1 MKTMILLAA
10 ATLAMG
16 ASTGASAQQG
26 APGGN
31 PQDTTAVQQ
40 QRMDTKAG
48 INECAGLSDTAL
60 TRCQIDQRNDR
71 LDRSSARGGTPA
83 SGGSMPSG
91 RSRVNSGGIGTDP
104 SSSTGV
110 GGGSGGH

>member
-16 ASTGASAQQG
+16 AGTGASAQQG
-26 APGGN
+26 APSGN

-83 SGGSMPSG
+83 SGRMPSG
-91 RSRVNSGGIGTDP
+91 RSGVNSGGIGNDP
-104 SSSTGV
+104 SSSTGL
-110 GGGSGGH
+110 GGGAGGH